1 MKERKKKF
9 TSSRTECFVV
19 GLGINSSS
27 YFTFPAVVHRRV
39 TAAES
44 MSFTHCGCSSPSLKE
59 LLKAVRLRCM
69 GWPPFSCH
77 RLPHW
82 VNRSSKNSAGLLDQ
96 CVQFIP
102 LPAEIQLTNTNTVI
116 GAPTALHRSRGSIA
130 DTTCCVFTCSVS
142 LVQPTGRTSQRSWLS
157 GEHLQAA

>member
-1 MKERKKKF
+1 M
-9 TSSRTECFVV
+9 V

-27 YFTFPAVVHRRV
+27 YFTCPAVVHRRV

-102 LPAEIQLTNTNTVI
+102 LPAEIRLTNTNTVI